1 MEKLSGQNQ
10 MGAGHVRVREGVCHL
25 QGNNGSSGIIISK
38 PILIMAV
45 DPYL

>member
-10 MGAGHVRVREGVCHL
+10 MGAGHVRVREGCV
-25 QGNNGSSGIIISK
+25 ISK
-38 PILIMAV
+38 VIMATAVLQYGSLFLIMAV